1 MKGAF
6 NHFQTLNALK
16 TRKDLS
22 MILFG
27 ESLNVIS
34 NVIGKEFKEPDP
46 AKRNPEP
53 IQKEVIEQKEKG
65 MDYIDINLGPAKK
78 FGTELMPWVVNVV
91 QEAVPGMPLLLDSSN
106 IDAIEAGLKVAKPA
120 DKPHIVNSIM
130 ARPERYEI
138 MVPMTA
144 KYDADF
150 VALMWGPE
158 GLPRDENERAA
169 LAVELLYFAN
179 EAGIP
184 NEKIWVDGIVTP
196 VNIQQPQAIS
206 LMEFQGM
213 LQDIAPGARST
224 CGLSNISNGPP
235 NHLRP
240 ILNQTY
246 MVMLQKYGMESV
258 ISDPLD
264 IQLTAIAKGQ
274 RQDIVDLIYGIMDGN
289 QPDMASLDKEM
300 QDYAKTVNVIL
311 GNTLYSDSW
320 LEL

>member
-1 MKGAF
+1 M
-6 NHFQTLNALK
+6 LL
-16 TRKDLS
+16 
-22 MILFG
+22 IG

-34 NVIGKEFKEPDP
+34 TKIGRAFKERD
-46 AKRNPEP
+46 AGP
-53 IQKEVIEQKEKG
+53 IQEEAVFQKEKG
-65 MDYIDINLGPAKK
+65 MDIIDINLGPAKK
-78 FGTELMPWVVNVV
+78 DGHELMPWVVEKDQEVV
-91 QEAVPGMPLLLDSSN
+91 SDVPLALDTSNISAIEESLKVIKEVPGKS
-106 IDAIEAGLKVAKPA
+106 
-120 DKPHIVNSIM
+120 HIVNSIM
-130 ARPERYEI
+130 VRPERYEK

-144 KYDADF
+144 ENGVDF

-169 LAVELLYFAN
+169 LCVELLYFAN

-213 LQDIAPGARST
+213 LQDIAPGAKST

-235 NHLRP
+235 EHLRP

-246 MVMLQKYGMESV
+246 MVMLEKYGMVSC
-258 ISDPLD
+258 IADPHD
-264 IQLTAIAKGQ
+264 DQLIAIAKGE

-289 QPDMASLDKEM
+289 EPDMGSLSKEL

-311 GNTLYSDSW
+311 GKSLYSDSW

>member
-1 MKGAF
+1 M
-6 NHFQTLNALK
+6 LL
-16 TRKDLS
+16 
-22 MILFG
+22 IG

-34 NVIGKEFKEPDP
+34 TKIGKAFKERDP
-46 AKRNPEP
+46 KP
-53 IQKEVIEQKEKG
+53 IQEEALFQREKG
-65 MDYIDINLGPAKK
+65 MDFIDINLGPAKK
-78 FGTELMPWVVNVV
+78 EGHELMPWVVEVV
-91 QEAVPGMPLLLDSSN
+91 QEVVDDIPLALDTSN
-106 IDAIEAGLKVAKPA
+106 IDAIAAALKVCKLAP
-120 DKPHIVNSIM
+120 IINSIM
-130 ARPERYEI
+130 CRPERYEQ
-138 MVPMTA
+138 MVPLA
-144 KYDADF
+144 AEYNADF
-150 VALMWGPE
+150 IALLWGPE

-169 LAVELLYFAN
+169 LCVELLYFAN

-235 NHLRP
+235 DHLRP

-258 ISDPLD
+258 IADPLD
-264 IQLTAIAKGQ
+264 DQLISIARGE
-274 RQDIVDLIYGIMDGN
+274 RQDIVDLIYGIMDGED
-289 QPDMASLDKEM
+289 PDMESLSKEM
-300 QDYAKTVNVIL
+300 QDYAKTTNVIL
-311 GNTLYSDSW
+311 GKSLYSDSW

>member
-1 MKGAF
+1 M
-6 NHFQTLNALK
+6 LL
-16 TRKDLS
+16 
-22 MILFG
+22 IG

-34 NVIGKEFKEPDP
+34 KKIGKAFKERDP
-46 AKRNPEP
+46 KP
-53 IQKEVIEQKEKG
+53 IQEEALFQKEKG

-78 FGTELMPWVVNVV
+78 DGHELMPWVVEVV
-91 QEAVPGMPLLLDSSN
+91 QEVVDDIPLALDTSN
-106 IDAIEAGLKVAKPA
+106 IDAIEAALKVCKLTP
-120 DKPHIVNSIM
+120 IVNSIM
-130 ARPERYEI
+130 CRPERYEKMI
-138 MVPMTA
+138 PITA
-144 KYDADF
+144 ESGADF
-150 VALMWGPE
+150 IALLWGPE

-169 LAVELLYFAN
+169 LCVELLYAAN

-235 NHLRP
+235 EHLRP

-258 ISDPLD
+258 IADPLD
-264 IQLTAIAKGQ
+264 DQLIAIARGE
-274 RQDIVDLIYGIMDGN
+274 RQDIVDMIYSIMDGEE
-289 QPDMASLDKEM
+289 PDMASLSKEM
-300 QDYAKTVNVIL
+300 QDYAKTTNVIL
-311 GNTLYSDSW
+311 GKSLYSDSW

>member
-1 MKGAF
+1 M
-6 NHFQTLNALK
+6 LL
-16 TRKDLS
+16 L
-22 MILFG
+22 G

-34 NVIGKEFKEPDP
+34 TKIGRAFKERDP
-46 AKRNPEP
+46 KP
-53 IQKEVIEQKEKG
+53 IQEEALFQKEKG
-65 MDYIDINLGPAKK
+65 MDFIDINLGPAKK
-78 FGTELMPWVVNVV
+78 DGHELMPWVVETV
-91 QEAVPGMPLLLDSSN
+91 QEVVDDIPLVLDTSN
-106 IDAIEAGLKVAKPA
+106 IAAIEAALKVCKLTP
-120 DKPHIVNSIM
+120 IINSIM
-130 ARPERYEI
+130 CRPERYEK
-138 MVPMTA
+138 MVPLA
-144 KYDADF
+144 AEHNADF
-150 VALMWGPE
+150 VALLWGPE

-213 LQDIAPGARST
+213 IQDIAPGARST

-235 NHLRP
+235 DHLRP

-258 ISDPLD
+258 IADPLD
-264 IQLTAIAKGQ
+264 DQLISIARGE
-274 RQDIVDLIYGIMDGN
+274 RQDIVDLIYGIMDGDE
-289 QPDMASLDKEM
+289 PDIASLSKEM
-300 QDYAKTVNVIL
+300 QDYAKTTKVIL
-311 GNTLYSDSW
+311 GRSLYSDSW

>member
-1 MKGAF
+1 
-6 NHFQTLNALK
+6 
-16 TRKDLS
+16 

-34 NVIGKEFKEPDP
+34 NVIGKEFKQADP

-53 IQKEVIEQKEKG
+53 IQKEVLEQIEKG

-78 FGTELMPWVVNVV
+78 FGTELMPWVVQVV
-91 QEAVPGMPLLLDSSN
+91 QEAAPGVPLLLDSSN

-120 DKPHIVNSIM
+120 NKPHIVNSIM
-130 ARPERYEI
+130 ARTARYEA
-138 MVPMTA
+138 MVPMTK

-206 LMEFQGM
+206 LMLFQDM
-213 LQDIAPGARST
+213 LQDIAPGAMST

-240 ILNQTY
+240 ILNQTF
-246 MVMLQKYGMESV
+246 MVMLQKYGMASV

-264 IQLTAIAKGQ
+264 TQLTAIAKGK
-274 RQDIVDLIYGIMDGN
+274 RQDIVDLIYAIQDGN
-289 QPDMASLDKEM
+289 QPDMASLTKEM

>member
-1 MKGAF
+1 
-6 NHFQTLNALK
+6 
-16 TRKDLS
+16 
-22 MILFG
+22 MILIG

-34 NVIGKEFKEPDP
+34 RKIGMAFKERDP
-46 AKRNPEP
+46 KP
-53 IQKEVIEQKEKG
+53 IQQEALEQKEKG

-78 FGTELMPWVVNVV
+78 DGHELMPWVVQTV
-91 QEAVPGMPLLLDSSN
+91 QEVVPDVPLALDTSN
-106 IDAIEAGLKVAKPA
+106 IDAIEAALKVIKEVPG
-120 DKPHIVNSIM
+120 KPHLINSIM
-130 ARPERYEI
+130 ARTARYERMI
-138 MVPMTA
+138 PIA
-144 KYDADF
+144 AEHNADF
-150 VALMWGPE
+150 IALLWGPE

-169 LAVELLYFAN
+169 LCVELLYAAN

-206 LMEFQGM
+206 LMEFQKM
-213 LQDIAPGARST
+213 LQDIAPGAKST

-246 MVMLQKYGMESV
+246 MVMLEKCGMYSV

-264 IQLTAIAKGQ
+264 EKLTAIAKGQ
-274 RQDIVDLIYGIMDGN
+274 RQDIVDLIYGMLDGN
-289 QPDMASLDKEM
+289 MPDIPSLSKEL

-311 GNTLYSDSW
+311 GNALYSDSW
-320 LEL
+320 LEI

>member
-1 MKGAF
+1 M
-6 NHFQTLNALK
+6 LL
-16 TRKDLS
+16 L
-22 MILFG
+22 G

-34 NVIGKEFKEPDP
+34 KKIGRAFKERDP
-46 AKRNPEP
+46 KP
-53 IQKEVIEQKEKG
+53 IQEEALFQKGKG
-65 MDYIDINLGPAKK
+65 MDFIDINLGPAKK
-78 FGTELMPWVVNVV
+78 DGHELMPWVVEVV
-91 QEAVPGMPLLLDSSN
+91 QEVVDDIPLVLDTSN
-106 IDAIEAGLKVAKPA
+106 IAAIEAALKVCKLTP
-120 DKPHIVNSIM
+120 IINSIM
-130 ARPERYEI
+130 CRPERYEK
-138 MVPMTA
+138 MVPLA
-144 KYDADF
+144 AEHNADF

-179 EAGIP
+179 EAGIA

-213 LQDIAPGARST
+213 IQDIAPGARST

-235 NHLRP
+235 DHLRP

-258 ISDPLD
+258 IADPLD
-264 IQLTAIAKGQ
+264 DQLISIAKGE
-274 RQDIVDLIYGIMDGN
+274 RQDIVDLIYCVMDGDG
-289 QPDMASLDKEM
+289 PDMASLSKEM
-300 QDYAKTVNVIL
+300 QDYVKTTNVIL
-311 GNTLYSDSW
+311 GKSLYSDSW